1 MKKRENEILRLFTQA
16 VHRLT
21 IQVETFAFEDKKLGQ
36 GIFIIDYIDQQG
48 PCSMTDV
55 VKAMNMIPSTATRQ
69 VDRLVNWGLVAREPS
84 KMDRRRV
91 ILSVTASG
99 TQASKKF
106 VKHRMKNL
114 RPILRSMSEKET
126 EVLAKLLERVVER
139 L

>member
-1 MKKRENEILRLFTQA
+1 MKKRENVILRLFTQA

-21 IQVETFAFEDKKLGQ
+21 MQVETFAFEEKNLGQ
-36 GIFIIDYIDQQG
+36 GIFIIDYIDYHG
-48 PCSMTDV
+48 PCSMVDIV
-55 VKAMNMIPSTATRQ
+55 EAMNMTPSTATRQ

-84 KMDRRRV
+84 KLDRRRV

-106 VKHRMKNL
+106 IKHRMKNL

-126 EVLAKLLERVVER
+126 EVLVKLLERVVER